1 MNATDVNKPQMT
13 LEKLRHE
20 HAHLESRLRQLERPR
35 SISPEESYEMQV
47 IKKRKLSIKDR
58 ISILET
64 R

>member
-1 MNATDVNKPQMT
+1 MNNDVTKRQTT
-13 LEKLRHE
+13 LENLQRE
-20 HAHLESRLRQLERPR
+20 HALLESRLKELERPR

-58 ISILET
+58 ISVLES

>member
-1 MNATDVNKPQMT
+1 MNQLDVNKRQAT
-13 LEKLRHE
+13 LDSLRNE
-20 HAHLESRLRQLERPR
+20 HANLESRLRELERPR

-58 ISILET
+58 ISMLEP

>member
-1 MNATDVNKPQMT
+1 MNNDVSKRQQSLDN
-13 LEKLRHE
+13 LRRE
-20 HAHLESRLRQLERPR
+20 HALLESRLKELERPR

-58 ISILET
+58 ISVLEA